1 MQLAICAECA
11 DDVHFKT
18 LIEENS
24 EQLQCSVCG
33 EPDSPAIGV
42 IELGKLIEPIMRE
55 HFQHGPTVRKFG
67 EDDHDWWEQEGE
79 PIAWAVQQVLGQYF
93 DFEDVIVDA
102 VMEAK
107 DVRPQD
113 GEEAFWD
120 STSLYVETRVK
131 VGHYYAQWRST
142 LEELKHGRRF
152 FSPAAQALFTSLF
165 AGVEDQKAWI
175 EGKYEPVVYLLPTGT
190 ELYRARICSSSSL
203 LRDVM
208 ADPFNHVGPAPKE
221 TARAGR
227 MNAEGVPVFYSALD
241 KDTCLAEMRP
251 AIGNELAVITV
262 RTSKPLR
269 MLDFSRLEAARGGK
283 ALSYLQ
289 PDFTQEVEKR
299 AFLRR
304 LHSLVSQPIVPG
316 HEADYLITQTMAE
329 YLAHVHNEPFDGV
342 LFASAQRTGGRNV
355 VLFAERELLDP
366 TPAEA
371 FRIEYVERSVAI
383 HTTKS
388 IEYAHEELDVTVGD
402 NGDVYLY
409 DGTDD
414 EEGDR
419 GRDAHY

>member
-1 MQLAICAECA
+1 MEHAICAQCA
-11 DDVHFKT
+11 NDVHLKT

-24 EQLQCSVCG
+24 EELQCSVCG
-33 EPDSPAIGV
+33 ESGTPAISV
-42 IELGKLIEPIMRE
+42 RELGKLIEPIMRE
-55 HFQHGPTVRKFG
+55 HFQLGPTVRKFG
-67 EDDHDWWEQEGE
+67 EDDKDWWEQEGE
-79 PIAWAVQQVLGQYF
+79 PISWAVQEVLGQYF
-93 DFEDVIVDA
+93 DFEDEIVDA
-102 VMEAK
+102 VIEAE

-113 GEEAFWD
+113 GEDAFWD

-131 VGHYYAQWRST
+131 VGHFYAAWRST

-152 FSPAAQALFTSLF
+152 FSPAAQALFTRLF
-165 AGVEDQKAWI
+165 SGVEEQKAWI
-175 EGKYEPVVYLLPTGT
+175 EGKFEPVVYLLPVGT
-190 ELYRARICSSSSL
+190 ELYRARICGSSSL

-208 ADPFNHVGPAPKE
+208 ADPFKHIGPAPKE

-262 RTSKPLR
+262 RTTKPLR

-283 ALSYLQ
+283 ALSFLQ
-289 PDFTQEVEKR
+289 PDFTDEVEKG

-316 HEADYLITQTMAE
+316 READYLITQTMAE

-342 LFASAQRTGGRNV
+342 LFASAQMAGGRNV

-366 TPAEA
+366 SPAEA
-371 FRIEYVERSVAI
+371 FRIGYVEGSVAI
-383 HTTKS
+383 YTTKT
-388 IEYAHEELDVTVGD
+388 IEYSHEELDVTVGD
-402 NGDVYLY
+402 NGDVYLH
-409 DGTDD
+409 DGTYSEDD
-414 EEGDR
+414 DWL
-419 GRDAHY
+419 D